1 MLGLSFSSKLDWVSY
16 TVSIGKT
23 AFKKIGA
30 SIHFMKFLSAE
41 VSYYLGKSTLGLE
54 YWFQWRQVLVATS

>member
-16 TVSIGKT
+16 TVSIAKT

-30 SIHFMKFLSAE
+30 SIHFIKFLSVE
-41 VSYYLGKSTLGLE
+41 VSYYLCKSTLGLE
-54 YWFQWRQVLVATS
+54 YWFQCRQVLVATS